1 MRIEEL
7 NWMDVE
13 AYLKNDDRLMMI
25 VGACEQHGYL
35 SLMTDIK
42 IPVALAD
49 AVSQRTG
56 VLVAPPL
63 NFGVSPHFGTYPGTI
78 SLRLTTFLDAL
89 EDMIRSVY
97 RYGFRRLVFLN
108 GHGGN
113 DPARTRI
120 SEMLDGLPGLHVSWY
135 SWWNAPNVT
144 FVAEKHGL
152 KSYHAA
158 WIEAFPFVRVAE
170 MPAGKK
176 EPAISREILGAEG
189 SRALYGDGVFGG
201 PYRVDDAILD
211 EIFQTAMKDIVG
223 LLTVPAG

>member
-1 MRIEEL
+1 MRIDEL

-13 AYLKNDDRLMMI
+13 AYLKKDNRLMLI

-42 IPVALAD
+42 IPVALGD
-49 AVSQRTG
+49 AASQRSG

-63 NFGVSPHFGTYPGTI
+63 AFGVSPHFGAYPGTI
-78 SLRLTTFLDAL
+78 TLRLNTFLDVV

-120 SEMLDGLPGLHVSWY
+120 SEIVESMPGLRVGWY
-135 SWWNAPNVT
+135 SWWSAPNVT
-144 FVAEKHGL
+144 KVAEKHGL

-158 WIEAFPFVRVAE
+158 WIEAFRFVRVADL
-170 MPAGKK
+170 PHGVK
-176 EPAISREILGAEG
+176 EPAVTKDILGAES
-189 SRALYGDGVFGG
+189 SRSLYGDGVFGG
-201 PYRVDDAILD
+201 PYQVEDAILD
-211 EIFQTAMKDIVG
+211 EIFQVALEDILE
-223 LLTVPAG
+223 LLQ

>member
-13 AYLKNDDRLMMI
+13 AYLQKDDRLI
-25 VGACEQHGYL
+25 LVVGACEQHGYL

-49 AVSQRTG
+49 AASQRTG
-56 VLVAPPL
+56 ALVAPPL

-78 SLRLTTFLDAL
+78 TLRLTTFLDTL

-97 RYGFRRLVFLN
+97 RHGFRRLVFVN

-120 SEMLDGLPGLHVSWY
+120 SEIIDGLPGLKVSWY
-135 SWWNAPNVT
+135 SWWNAPRVT
-144 FVAEKHGL
+144 LVAEKHGL

-170 MPAGKK
+170 IPQGVK
-176 EPAISREILGAEG
+176 EPVLSKEILGAEG
-189 SRALYGDGVFGG
+189 SRRLYGDGVFGG
-201 PYRVDDAILD
+201 PYQMEDAILD
-211 EIFQTAMKDIVG
+211 EIFQTAVQDIVE
-223 LLTVPAG
+223 LLTVPAS